1 MALLKDG
8 KIVEDRWT
16 HLDDDSAAP
25 EGKAITVSLARWQK
39 DGEVLK
45 ASDVPLGIR
54 LTGADDVEA
63 IADALGT
70 LQLVAIG
77 FPAFTDGRGYSM
89 ARILRER
96 YGYAGEIRAT
106 GDVLCDQASLMT
118 RCGFDAFDLAPHVS
132 VDDWLEVLALV
143 DVQYQP
149 AADRRQSA
157 AQLRHAS

>member
-8 KIVEDRWT
+8 KIGEDRWT
-16 HLDDDSAAP
+16 HLDDNSVAP
-25 EGKAITVSLARWQK
+25 DGKPVTVSLARWRK
-39 DGEVLK
+39 DGESLK
-45 ASDVPLGIR
+45 FSGVPLGIR
-54 LTGADDVEA
+54 LTGADDVED
-63 IADALGT
+63 IANALGY
-70 LQLVAIG
+70 LQLVAID

-96 YGYAGEIRAT
+96 CGYTGEIRAT
-106 GDVLCDQASLMT
+106 GNVLCDQASLMT

-132 VDDWLEVLALV
+132 VEDWFEVLALM

-149 AADRRQSA
+149 AADRRQTA

>member
-8 KIVEDRWT
+8 QVVEDRWT
-16 HLDDDSAAP
+16 HLDDDTPAP
-25 EGKAITVSLARWQK
+25 EGKPVTVSFARWQK
-39 DGEVLK
+39 DSESLK
-45 ASDVPLGIR
+45 AAGAPLGIR
-54 LTGADDVEA
+54 LTGADDVED
-63 IADALGT
+63 IADALEA
-70 LQLVAIG
+70 LQLVAIA

-96 YGYAGEIRAT
+96 YGYTGELRAT
-106 GDVLCDQASLMT
+106 GNVLCDQASLMT

-132 VDDWLEVLALV
+132 VDDWFEVLSLV

-149 AADRRQSA
+149 AADRRPSA